1 MSKVTWNGVYPAVTT
16 KFNESEQL
24 DIVAFTKNIEA
35 QIEAGVAGIVLG
47 GTLGEASSLSTEE
60 KFELLETTLEISA
73 GRVDVIVNIAEQ
85 TTRSAVDLARD
96 LEAKGAD
103 GLMLLPPMRYEADSQ
118 ETLTYFVAVAEAT
131 GLPIMIYN
139 NPIDYKIPVTIEM
152 FEVLK
157 NYPTIQAI
165 KESSRD
171 ITYLTRL
178 KIAFGDRF
186 KILSGVDNLA
196 LESLAMGA
204 DGWVAGL
211 VCAFP
216 AETVAIYKLAKAGR
230 LQEAINIYR
239 WFIPVLELDVHP
251 KLVQYIKLA
260 EAKTGLGTEYVR
272 APRLMIKGIERER
285 VVAII
290 EEAIANRP
298 ELPDYKNL

>member
-1 MSKVTWNGVYPAVTT
+1 MTT